1 MPTST
6 DTAVERYSDGIDPYV
21 QAYQDATEAETS
33 VEAQQIFEEIREDNL
48 RKNEIVERFRDGYG
62 EAR

>member
-21 QAYQDATEAETS
+21 QAYQDATQAETS
-33 VEAQQIFEEIREDNL
+33 VEAQEIFEDIRNDEL
-48 RKNEIVERFRDGYG
+48 RKSQIVDRFRDGYG

>member
-6 DTAVERYSDGIDPYV
+6 DTAVERYSNGIDPYV
-21 QAYQDATEAETS
+21 QAYKDATQAETS
-33 VEAQQIFEEIREDNL
+33 VEAQEIFEGIREDTL
-48 RKNEIVERFRDGYG
+48 RKSEIVDRFEDGYG